1 MNNDSLSAELRALAR
16 VEIGDKTK
24 KKAVRLRAVLPE
36 VETALAAGS
45 THAQV
50 LEKLNA
56 HGLDMNLAVFNKTL
70 SRLRAAKGN
79 AGQAAAPA
87 PAAKA
92 MPKPEAPAPARA
104 AARDQ
109 LMPDLGNGREP
120 EDMDSLIKHGQRNKS

>member
-1 MNNDSLSAELRALAR
+1 MNKESLSAELRALAT

-24 KKAVRLRAVLPE
+24 KKAVRLRAILPE
-36 VETALAAGS
+36 VEAALAAGS

-79 AGQAAAPA
+79 AGQA
-87 PAAKA
+87 
-92 MPKPEAPAPARA
+92 EAPATQATPKPDAKPPVRPAPQPSFR
-104 AARDQ
+104 
-109 LMPDLGNGREP
+109 PDLGNGGEP
-120 EDMDSLIKHGQRNKS
+120 DDMDDLIKHARGSKS